1 MRLFLLFVVVP
12 AAELALLIEI
22 GGHIGTANTFA
33 IIVVTG
39 LVGSWLAR
47 TQGLSVWRQF
57 QERLSRGAMP
67 GNELVDGLIVLV
79 SGALLL
85 TPGVLT
91 DAVGLLGLIPPTRH
105 ALRGVIVDRLKDRV
119 QDRID

>member
-12 AAELALLIEI
+12 AVELALLIEI
-22 GGHIGTANTFA
+22 GGLIGTANTFA
-33 IIVVTG
+33 IIVATG
-39 LVGSWLAR
+39 LVGSYLAR
-47 TQGLSVWRQF
+47 SQGLAVWRRF
-57 QERLSRGAMP
+57 QERLASGDMP

-91 DAVGLLGLIPPTRH
+91 DAIGLLGLAPPSRH
-105 ALRGVIVDRLKDRV
+105 LLRNVIVHRLKDRIH
-119 QDRID
+119 DRTF